1 MVTIP
6 FAPIQ
11 FNIDLRVLD
20 LLSQKMFDFD
30 SRQDI
35 DLLHSSFYSST
46 PDTYFDT
53 LSPDLQLDGLFVTA
67 APKSFRFFQSIIAIP
82 HHHSSP
88 NHDDKSFLCHK
99 IALTIFPVLAFS
111 FRLAPGLMLYTP
123 GVPTTTI
130 LLWPCHYGVVAG

>member
-20 LLSQKMFDFD
+20 LFSQKMFDFD

-35 DLLHSSFYSST
+35 DLLHPSFYSSI
-46 PDTYFDT
+46 PDAYFDT
-53 LSPDLQLDGLFVTA
+53 LPNPRLDGLFVTA
-67 APKSFRFFQSIIAIP
+67 APKSFHLFQSIIAIS

-88 NHDDKSFLCHK
+88 THDDKSFLCHK
-99 IALTIFPVLAFS
+99 IALTIFPFPAFS
-111 FRLAPGLMLYTP
+111 FRLAPGLMIYTP
-123 GVPTTTI
+123 GVPTKSI
-130 LLWPCHYGVVAG
+130 LL